1 MNDNIFKKIE
11 KNEYYKGI
19 EYLKDNLNRDLYRLI
34 NKNDKT
40 N

>member
-1 MNDNIFKKIE
+1 MNDNIFKIID

-19 EYLKDNLNRDLYRLI
+19 EYLKDNLNRDLYRVI